1 MVIHQPF
8 DESGRPKSGYSGRVY
23 LGSDTA
29 ANDDARRFAAE
40 TKKLRDIIVRV
51 EDNDQLF
58 GDAAGQAFPL
68 AAGEW
73 MGLTRVDVS
82 TLYFRNR
89 AAGQNGTVHIIG
101 VED

>member
-1 MVIHQPF
+1 
-8 DESGRPKSGYSGRVY
+8 
-23 LGSDTA
+23 
-29 ANDDARRFAAE
+29 
-40 TKKLRDIIVRV
+40 V

-58 GDAAGQAFPL
+58 GDAAGQTFPL

-73 MGLTRVDVS
+73 MGFTKVDVS

-89 AAGQNGTVHIIG
+89 TAGQNGTVRIIG